1 MGKPDR
7 CLEERF
13 KLKVSPFSQAILSES
28 VKVFEL
34 NNSVIRSVEGINKV
48 LLRRFFKF
56 FIAVMLLLF
65 FFLAYF
71 FKTATEIEFDGD
83 IFDDLI
89 TSDEL

>member
-1 MGKPDR
+1 MADNLDGETR
-7 CLEERF
+7 
-13 KLKVSPFSQAILSES
+13 QAILSES

-65 FFLAYF
+65 FFFAF
-71 FKTATEIEFDGD
+71 FFQNRNRDRV
-83 IFDDLI
+83 
-89 TSDEL
+89 